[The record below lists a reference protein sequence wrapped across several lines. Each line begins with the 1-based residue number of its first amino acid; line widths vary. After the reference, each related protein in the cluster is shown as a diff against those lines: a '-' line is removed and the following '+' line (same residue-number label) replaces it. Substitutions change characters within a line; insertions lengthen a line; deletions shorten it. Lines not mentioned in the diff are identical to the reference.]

1 MGMKRVYLT
10 SVFVQRWHHPPQKPD
25 LRLPKMLNHRSG
37 LARFDFNGW
46 GDMGIGNMQR
56 DPYDPL
62 GRAFFSG
69 LVWMLTGGTIA
80 VALLI
85 GLNHQISD
93 RLFAALNA
101 LLNPPQPQP

>member
-1 MGMKRVYLT
+1 
-10 SVFVQRWHHPPQKPD
+10 
-25 LRLPKMLNHRSG
+25 
-37 LARFDFNGW
+37 
-46 GDMGIGNMQR
+46 MQQ
-56 DPYDPL
+56 DPYDRR

-80 VALLI
+80 AALLI

-101 LLNPPQPQP
+101 LLNPPQPRPQVDVQSLTLQKIRDASE

>member
-1 MGMKRVYLT
+1 
-10 SVFVQRWHHPPQKPD
+10 
-25 LRLPKMLNHRSG
+25 
-37 LARFDFNGW
+37 
-46 GDMGIGNMQR
+46 
-56 DPYDPL
+56 
-62 GRAFFSG
+62 
-69 LVWMLTGGTIA
+69 MLTGGTIA